1 VVFGGD
7 WPVCL
12 LGSPVRGWVDALKQI
27 IASRPEHDQRK
38 LWSANALKFY
48 KLSV

>member
-12 LGSPVRGWVDALKQI
+12 LGAPLKTWIEMLTQI
-27 IASRPEHDQRK
+27 IASRPEQERDK
-38 LWSANALKFY
+38 LWWRNAASFY
-48 KLSV
+48 RV